1 MKSRQS
7 IVRSVLGILALSGY
21 AAADQP
27 VHCYEDL
34 VVGDWEFEIT
44 ERATLPDLF
53 KSEEVCSHEL
63 PNKLQIIEDDYS
75 FEFADQTYILSVTL
89 DKNNRCSASVRGQR
103 LASCH
108 WTMMYDQAM
117 LINLPEDNIMANFR
131 YNVHTSKSW
140 SALQTGD
147 YDEFK
152 SVCSETMAGVQ
163 RNKMNGKFQCL

>member
-1 MKSRQS
+1 M
-7 IVRSVLGILALSGY
+7 G
-21 AAADQP
+21 
-27 VHCYEDL
+27 
-34 VVGDWEFEIT
+34 
-44 ERATLPDLF
+44 
-53 KSEEVCSHEL
+53 
-63 PNKLQIIEDDYS
+63 
-75 FEFADQTYILSVTL
+75 
-89 DKNNRCSASVRGQR
+89 GQG

-147 YDEFK
+147 YDDFK